1 MRSTFLLFAQAVLDF
16 AVMLPVDR
24 KEWRVPKRIKKAYL
38 PMSKRLMM
46 NAEYTVDSW
55 TDDFETTLA
64 AATTMSMFAED
75 LSVVQILIREDNSR

>member
-1 MRSTFLLFAQAVLDF
+1 
-16 AVMLPVDR
+16 
-24 KEWRVPKRIKKAYL
+24 
-38 PMSKRLMM
+38 MSKRLMM
-46 NAEYTVDSW
+46 NAEYTADSW